1 MARNRCRIRF
11 KLVGSATTQL
21 LIGFMF
27 AIVLILSLTFSQT
40 AIAQKV
46 LLQTGFEKSTL
57 GKPPKDWE
65 VRGDGFEVTNDTVK
79 TDKKALAILGGA
91 NDDRTGIAIETDNP
105 IVSVEFWVY
114 IKSGGR
120 SFNFKVV
127 SADNIAENNG
137 GVYVNWNANTARL
150 FDGGA
155 WQLIDDFDTDEWK
168 YVRIVADVSKSEF
181 DFYTGDDRNDA
192 LKAKGKKGLLFRNAA
207 VNPAAKWV
215 VFHVYSI
222 AAPGYV
228 DDLLVYEGDEPINLA
243 VDPIGKLTTVWGHL
257 KGRASFR

>member
-1 MARNRCRIRF
+1 MNRKQCRINS
-11 KLVGSATTQL
+11 VSVTAETTHP
-21 LIGFMF
+21 I
-27 AIVLILSLTFSQT
+27 ICVVLIVALVLSSFLAQT

-46 LLQTGFEKSTL
+46 LVQTGFEKSTL
-57 GKPPKDWE
+57 GKPPENWE
-65 VRGDGFEVTNDTVK
+65 VQGDGFEVTNDTVK

-91 NDDRTGIAIETDNP
+91 NDDRVGIAIETDNP
-105 IVSVEFWVY
+105 IISVEFWVY
-114 IKSGGR
+114 IESGGR

-168 YVRIVADVSKSEF
+168 YVRVVADVGKSEF
-181 DFYTGDDRNDA
+181 DFYTGEDRNEA
-192 LKAKGKKGLLFRNAA
+192 LKARGKKGLPFRNAA
-207 VNPAAKWV
+207 VNPTAKWV

-228 DDLLVYEGDEPINLA
+228 DDLFIYEGDEPVNLA
-243 VDPIGKLTTVWGHL
+243 VDPMDKLTTVWGHI
-257 KGRASFR
+257 KGHSSVQ

>member
-1 MARNRCRIRF
+1 MAQNRCRIRV
-11 KLVGSATTQL
+11 KSVVTRTTQFL
-21 LIGFMF
+21 TKFMF
-27 AIVLILSLTFSQT
+27 AIILVLSFTFGQT
-40 AIAQKV
+40 TIAQKV
-46 LLQTGFEKSTL
+46 LVQTGFEKSTL

-79 TDKKALAILGGA
+79 TDKKALAILAGA
-91 NDDRTGIAIETDNP
+91 NDDRVGIAIETDNP
-105 IVSVEFWVY
+105 IISVEFWVY

-137 GVYVNWNANTARL
+137 GVYVNWNANTVRL
-150 FDGGA
+150 FDGAA

-168 YVRIVADVSKSEF
+168 YVRVVADVGKSEF
-181 DFYTGDDRNDA
+181 DFYIGDDRNEA
-192 LKAKGKKGLLFRNAA
+192 LKAKGKKGLPFRNPA
-207 VNPAAKWV
+207 VNPATKWV

-222 AAPGYV
+222 AASGYV

-243 VDPIGKLTTVWGHL
+243 VEPTNKLATAWGHIKKHSL
-257 KGRASFR
+257 VQ

>member
-1 MARNRCRIRF
+1 MVQNRCRMRL
-11 KLVGSATTQL
+11 KSVDRGTTQL
-21 LIGFMF
+21 LMGFMF
-27 AIVLILSLTFSQT
+27 AIVLILSLTLGQT

-46 LLQTGFEKSTL
+46 FVQTGFEKETL

-65 VRGDGFEVTNDTVK
+65 VRGEGFEVTSDTVK
-79 TDKKALAILGGA
+79 TDKKSLAILGGA
-91 NDDRTGIAIETDNP
+91 NDDRVGIAIETDNP
-105 IVSVEFWVY
+105 IISVEFWVY
-114 IKSGGR
+114 IEGGGR

-168 YVRIVADVSKSEF
+168 YVRVVADVGKSEF
-181 DFYTGDDRNDA
+181 DFYAGNDRNEA
-192 LKAKGKKGLLFRNAA
+192 LKAKGKKKLPFRNAA
-207 VNPAAKWV
+207 VNPTAKWV

-228 DDLLVYEGDEPINLA
+228 DDLLVYEGDEPVNLA
-243 VDPIGKLTTVWGHL
+243 VDPIGKLATFWG
-257 KGRASFR
+257 KIKKR